1 MTVAGLSGRTIG
13 VHPESIDVVAARLD
27 RVAASLRVMSGAA
40 NGSLARAAPDV
51 GDPNLGSVCV
61 CAAAASRI
69 RLAGLGDWST
79 LLAGRLRQTLEAYAA
94 TDATAARLL
103 TAPSPVGP
111 T

>member
-1 MTVAGLSGRTIG
+1 MTVAGRSGRTIG
-13 VHPESIDVVAARLD
+13 VHPESIDVVATRLD

-51 GDPNLGSVCV
+51 GDPDLGAV
-61 CAAAASRI
+61 CACAGAASRI

-79 LLAGRLRQTLEAYAA
+79 LLAARLRQTVEAYAA
-94 TDATAARLL
+94 TDATAAGMLV
-103 TAPSPVGP
+103 ASGPVRS